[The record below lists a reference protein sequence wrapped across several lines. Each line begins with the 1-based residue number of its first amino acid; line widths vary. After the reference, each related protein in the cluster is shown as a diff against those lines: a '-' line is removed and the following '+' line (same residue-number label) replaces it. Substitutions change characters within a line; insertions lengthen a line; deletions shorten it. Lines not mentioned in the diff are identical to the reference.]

1 MGKFS
6 MSMRCYVANGLG
18 QQILDR
24 GAALQASPNGDPR
37 DCTSIRVAV
46 QLLNSQPQANGPGQ
60 AKSHLNRCSR
70 SLIQAVGGDSNL
82 VFRRSRRHAPTS
94 APARTPSCW
103 KLSFARGHPCLEKTR
118 VNAIKLF
125 PLQFL
130 STNQLRHLNNIRIN
144 HWNQSNRYFG
154 SGFNYIQLHSTPI
167 MFCQFGLQSCHSHFG
182 SGVHFY
188 RV

>member
-6 MSMRCYVANGLG
+6 MSMRCYVATGLG
-18 QQILDR
+18 QQILER
-24 GAALQASPNGDPR
+24 GAALQPSPNGDPR

-118 VNAIKLF
+118 VNAINLF

-154 SGFNYIQLHSTPI
+154 SGFNYIQL
-167 MFCQFGLQSCHSHFG
+167 L
-182 SGVHFY
+182 
-188 RV
+188 

>member
-1 MGKFS
+1 

-37 DCTSIRVAV
+37 DCTSTIVAV

-70 SLIQAVGGDSNL
+70 SVIQAVGGDSNL

-103 KLSFARGHPCLEKTR
+103 KLSFARGHPCLEKTG
-118 VNAIKLF
+118 VNSIKLF
-125 PLQFL
+125 PLLFL
-130 STNQLRHLNNIRIN
+130 TTNQETTKLRHLNYICIN

-154 SGFNYIQLHSTPI
+154 SGFTYIQL
-167 MFCQFGLQSCHSHFG
+167 L
-182 SGVHFY
+182 
-188 RV
+188 